1 MRLALISLYPNTP
14 TIRNL
19 AHAHPTAKFCKCVAW
34 KGFCER
40 VCELIVRRGMLV
52 LENTTGADVAE
63 KLNVRRGKIR
73 FALISLY
80 PNTPTNPELGL
91 NHEGFKK

>member
-1 MRLALISLYPNTP
+1 MPNLCQCKLH
-14 TIRNL
+14 IGNL

-40 VCELIVRRGMLV
+40 ACELTVRRDMLV

-63 KLNVRRGKIR
+63 KLN
-73 FALISLY
+73 FDL
-80 PNTPTNPELGL
+80 
-91 NHEGFKK
+91 H